1 MEGKTDDQ
9 DRSLAIATFTNHP
22 AAENAIKEL
31 SQRGFDI
38 KKLSI
43 VGRDYHSEENVIG
56 FYTRGDRIKY
66 WGKLGAFWGGL
77 WGLLAGAAFLM
88 IPGIGPLL
96 IAGPITTWVVG
107 ALEGAVLVGGVSAL
121 GAGLVGLGIPKD
133 KGVNYETSIKAGKF
147 LLISHGT
154 NEDAK
159 RANDI
164 LRQLRAEEVELHLQ
178 EPEPARAA

>member
-1 MEGKTDDQ
+1 MEGRTEDK
-9 DRSLAIATFTNHP
+9 DRSLAVATFRNHP
-22 AAENAIKEL
+22 AAENAVKEL

-38 KKLSI
+38 KKLSV
-43 VGRDYHSEENVIG
+43 VGRDYHSEEHVMG

-107 ALEGAVLVGGVSAL
+107 ALEGAILVGGVSAL
-121 GAGLVGLGIPKD
+121 GAALVGLGISKD
-133 KGVNYETSIKAGKF
+133 KVVKYETSIKAGKF

-159 RANDI
+159 RAGDI
-164 LRQLRAEEVELHLQ
+164 LRQLQAEEVDLHLI
-178 EPEPARAA
+178 EPVPARAA

>member
-1 MEGKTDDQ
+1 MEGKTDDR
-9 DRSLAIATFTNHP
+9 DRSFAIATFTNHP
-22 AAENAIKEL
+22 AAENAIQEL

-66 WGKLGAFWGGL
+66 WGKLGAFWGGV
-77 WGLLAGAAFLM
+77 WGLLAGSAFLL

-96 IAGPITTWVVG
+96 VAGPITTWVVG
-107 ALEGAVLVGGVSAL
+107 ALEGAILVGGVSAL

-133 KGVNYETSIKAGKF
+133 KVVKYESSIKAGKF
-147 LLISHGT
+147 LLISHGN

-164 LRQLRAEEVELHLQ
+164 LRQLKAEEVELHLV